1 MTENLYQPPSAESLP
16 PEPIDR
22 KCGRPLAITAVVLL
36 AMPLV
41 SLLVIMIQMSA
52 AFAVL
57 AESGQ
62 ADPEALAGKL
72 AGTMWITLMGWG
84 CAVAAGV
91 AGGVTLIGAGNRESW
106 YAWSIGVLSA
116 LNLII
121 FPVGTLVGI
130 ALLIGLI
137 VRWREFSTRE
147 VRR

>member
-1 MTENLYQPPSAESLP
+1 MTENLYQAPTAEPPP

-22 KCGRPLAITAVVLL
+22 KRGRPLAIASVVLL

-41 SLLVIMIQMSA
+41 SLLIIVIQMSA

-62 ADPEALAGKL
+62 ADPDALAGKL
-72 AGTMWITLMGWG
+72 AGTVWITLMGWG
-84 CAVAAGV
+84 FAVAAGV
-91 AGGVTLIGAGNRESW
+91 AGGVALIGTGNRESW
-106 YAWSIGVLSA
+106 YAWSLGVLSA

-130 ALLIGLI
+130 ALLVGLI
-137 VRWREFSTRE
+137 VRWREFSTKE